1 MIELFTDISE
11 TTKAG
16 AKMIFDIASQLGPTK
31 MADLLNN
38 YTNACDENEQE
49 FVRFYFNM
57 RMRQL
62 IDESDNDER

>member
-1 MIELFTDISE
+1 MIELFTDIPK